1 MVDRQL
7 LNPRLEGA
15 RRWPAFVS
23 TAFTPHDV
31 RCIAVIRI
39 SRRRARQIAVS
50 AQLLD
55 AVRPVSIV
63 SAVKSLGFIQMD
75 PTAVV
80 ARTEHL
86 VLWSRLGNAFR
97 PKDLALAVYR
107 KRTLFEWAA
116 FIYPAADYALYR
128 PRMSEWPRGA
138 GAWNARV
145 RDWLSRNEQFR
156 GYVLREL
163 EKRGPL
169 RSRDLEDR
177 SVTSWPSS
185 GWTNNRNVG
194 QMLDF
199 LGTRGEIAVAGR
211 QGSERLWDVAHR
223 VLPVD
228 QPAIEA
234 ETATRALALRRLRS
248 QGIGLR
254 KHLGEVGVPVEVV
267 GVAGDWVA
275 EPHALEQ
282 PFAGRSAILS
292 PFDRLVYDRER
303 LLALF
308 GFDYRLEMYVPRDK
322 RRWGYYVL
330 PILVGDRIVARVD
343 AAADR
348 KRSLLRVRSLLPEAG
363 AKRGDTAQARAEI
376 ESLRQWLGLERVV
389 YE

>member
-1 MVDRQL
+1 
-7 LNPRLEGA
+7 
-15 RRWPAFVS
+15 
-23 TAFTPHDV
+23 
-31 RCIAVIRI
+31 VIRI

-55 AVRPVSIV
+55 AVRPASIV

-86 VLWSRLGNAFR
+86 VLWSRLGNAFQ

-128 PRMSEWPRGA
+128 PQMSEWPRGA

-267 GVAGDWVA
+267 GVTGDWVA
-275 EPHALEQ
+275 EPRALEQ

-363 AKRGDTAQARAEI
+363 ANRGDTAQARAEI